1 MPAIGICS
9 YQINKAGIDILRK
22 EVSQMSDKLKIV
34 FFSDS
39 HGNPEKMLKAAK
51 IHMSTADY
59 FIFLG
64 DGLGDAKRLEQFTE
78 KPVIKVAGNCDGM
91 YMGIT
96 GEKHG
101 SECFLDLGNLSLF
114 ICHGHTFGV
123 KSGLGV
129 LEAEAKRKNA
139 DIALFGHTHISF
151 QKYIPP
157 EKDGD
162 KPLYLFNPGSISK
175 PRDGAPSY
183 GIIEMSQS
191 VGRKDILLSNATL

>member
-1 MPAIGICS
+1 
-9 YQINKAGIDILRK
+9 
-22 EVSQMSDKLKIV
+22 
-34 FFSDS
+34 
-39 HGNPEKMLKAAK
+39 MLKAAK

-91 YMGIT
+91 YMGIS

-123 KSGLGV
+123 KSGFGA

-151 QKYIPP
+151 ENIFRLKKAVINRFICSIP
-157 EKDGD
+157 EVFQNRGTA
-162 KPLYLFNPGSISK
+162 
-175 PRDGAPSY
+175 RRHT
-183 GIIEMSQS
+183 E
-191 VGRKDILLSNATL
+191 